1 MKFVL
6 ALLLCVSISAV
17 PRLRTYGATLGM
29 TQGSATLGMTSGAVA
44 SAALP
49 RVEHVVIVVE
59 ENKTLAQ
66 IEGNPHAP
74 YINRLMHDGA
84 LFVNAHA
91 ERHPSLPNYFAL
103 FAGLVNGN
111 GDDCPAVGF
120 PASAPNIG
128 SELFASHRAFV
139 GYAESLPSPGF
150 TGCWAGPYA
159 RKHVPWVQFSNVPA
173 SANLPFSALHSYDT
187 LPAVTMII
195 PNVNN
200 DMHDGTIA
208 MGDAWLAK
216 NIAPL
221 LAWGATHDMLFVL
234 TWDEGFD
241 SSNNIPTLFFGPM
254 VKPGKYK
261 EPIDH
266 YTVLRTIE
274 DLLQLPPT
282 GAAARTAAISDCW
295 R

>member
-1 MKFVL
+1 MKVPS
-6 ALLLCVSISAV
+6 ALLLALFLVAA
-17 PRLRTYGATLGM
+17 PRLGALGATLPK
-29 TQGSATLGMTSGAVA
+29 VD
-44 SAALP
+44 
-49 RVEHVVIVVE
+49 HVVIVVE

-74 YINRLMHDGA
+74 YINKLMRGGA

-111 GDDCPAVGF
+111 GDDCPATGI
-120 PASAPNIG
+120 PANAPNLA

-139 GYAESLPSPGF
+139 GYAEAMPSAGF
-150 TGCWAGPYA
+150 KGCWAGTYA
-159 RKHVPWVQFSNVPA
+159 RKHVPWVQFSNIPA
-173 SANLPFSALHSYDT
+173 SANLPFSALHSYDS
-187 LPAVTMII
+187 LPAATMII
-195 PNVNN
+195 PDVND

-216 NIAPL
+216 HIAPL
-221 LAWGATHDMLFVL
+221 LAWGATHGTLFVL

-241 SSNNIPTLFFGPM
+241 ASNNIPTLFFGPM
-254 VKPGKYK
+254 VQPGVYK
-261 EPIDH
+261 EAVDH

-282 GAAARTAAISDCW
+282 GAAARKTAISDCW

>member
-1 MKFVL
+1 MKVLL
-6 ALLLCVSISAV
+6 ALLLCTSMLAV
-17 PRLRTYGATLGM
+17 PRLRASGATLGM
-29 TQGSATLGMTSGAVA
+29 TNVQ
-44 SAALP
+44 
-49 RVEHVVIVVE
+49 HVVIVVE

-66 IEGNPHAP
+66 IRGNPHAP
-74 YINRLMHDGA
+74 YINRLMREGA

-111 GDDCPAVGF
+111 GDDCPASGF
-120 PASAPNIG
+120 PANAPNLG

-159 RKHVPWVQFSNVPA
+159 RKHVPWVQFSNIPA
-173 SANLPFSALHSYDT
+173 SANLPFAALRSYDG
-187 LPAVTMII
+187 LPAATMII

-221 LAWGATHDMLFVL
+221 LAWGATHDTLFVL

-241 SSNNIPTLFFGPM
+241 ASNNIPTLFFGPM
-254 VKPGKYK
+254 VRPGVYR
-261 EPIDH
+261 EPVDH

-282 GAAARTAAISDCW
+282 GAAAHRTALSDCW

>member
-1 MKFVL
+1 MKYVAAILCALSLL
-6 ALLLCVSISAV
+6 A
-17 PRLRTYGATLGM
+17 
-29 TQGSATLGMTSGAVA
+29 TSRPAQSA
-44 SAALP
+44 SALP
-49 RVEHVVIVVE
+49 QVEHVVIVVE

-74 YINRLMHDGA
+74 YINKLMRDAA

-91 ERHPSLPNYFAL
+91 ELHPSLPNYFAL

-111 GDDCPAVGF
+111 GNDCPATGF
-120 PASAPNIG
+120 PSNAPNLA
-128 SELFASHRAFV
+128 SELFASHRAFA
-139 GYAESLPSPGF
+139 GYAESMPSPGF
-150 TGCWAGPYA
+150 RGCWAGPYA
-159 RKHVPWVQFSNVPA
+159 RKHVPWVQFSNIPA
-173 SANLPFSALHSYDT
+173 SASLPFSALRSYDS
-187 LPAVTMII
+187 LPAATMII
-195 PNVNN
+195 PDVND

-216 NIAPL
+216 HIAPL
-221 LAWGATHDMLFVL
+221 LAWGATHDTLFVL

-241 SSNNIPTLFFGPM
+241 ASNHIPTLFFGPM
-254 VKPGKYK
+254 VKPGVYK
-261 EPIDH
+261 EPVDH

-282 GAAARTAAISDCW
+282 GAAARKAAISDCW

>member
-1 MKFVL
+1 MKFM
-6 ALLLCVSISAV
+6 ATLLCVLSIIAA
-17 PRLRTYGATLGM
+17 PRLTLGV
-29 TQGSATLGMTSGAVA
+29 TSSGGTTLPTVS
-44 SAALP
+44 
-49 RVEHVVIVVE
+49 HVVIVVE

-66 IEGNPHAP
+66 IRGNPHAP
-74 YINRLMHDGA
+74 YINKLMRDGA

-111 GDDCPAVGF
+111 GNDCPATGF
-120 PASAPNIG
+120 PANAPNLA
-128 SELFASHRAFV
+128 SELFASHRAFA
-139 GYAESLPSPGF
+139 GYAESMPSPGF
-150 TGCWAGPYA
+150 KGCWAGTYA
-159 RKHVPWVQFSNVPA
+159 RKHVPWVQFSNIPA
-173 SANLPFSALHSYDT
+173 SASLPFSDLRSYDS
-187 LPAVTMII
+187 LPAATMII
-195 PNVNN
+195 PDVND

-216 NIAPL
+216 HIAPL
-221 LAWGATHDMLFVL
+221 LAWGATHDTLFVL

-241 SSNNIPTLFFGPM
+241 ASNHIPMLFFGPM
-254 VKPGKYK
+254 VKPGVYN
-261 EPIDH
+261 EPVDH

-282 GAAARTAAISDCW
+282 GAAARKTAISDCW